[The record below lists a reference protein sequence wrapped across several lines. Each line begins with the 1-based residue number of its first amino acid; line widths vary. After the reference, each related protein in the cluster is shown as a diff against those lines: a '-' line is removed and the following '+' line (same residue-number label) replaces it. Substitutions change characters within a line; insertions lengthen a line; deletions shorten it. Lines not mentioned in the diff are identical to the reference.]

1 MPGTATMARTSAL
14 CAGVLLLLAAADAPA
29 KGPKYYFKIHEV
41 DTKIH
46 KDSSIETL
54 ARDLLEK
61 ELGSRPEFTADLGGA
76 ADDAAVVAELKKRGL
91 RGFRVSLKLE
101 KLDQA
106 LKEPKPGGRL
116 KQLELDQK
124 LSVFGTTFP
133 GEKMAFSGE
142 GESTILAEVVESR
155 LAQEAQPLI
164 KDGMA
169 QALKQAVDQ
178 AVMKLSMPKS
188 APMNESKRRKKK

>member
-29 KGPKYYFKIHEV
+29 KGPKYYFKIHEI

-46 KDSSIETL
+46 KDSSIEAL
-54 ARDLLEK
+54 ARELLEK